1 MGGVFFARMYRMP
14 EQKKFAH
21 IAIEGPI
28 GVGKT
33 SLTMLL
39 SWELNMKPFFEPV
52 DRHPYLADFYL
63 DSERFAFPTQLFFL
77 VKRFQKQKRLQ
88 KLRQA
93 QMVVSDFYFQKDLIF
108 AALNLQGRDK
118 DLYDG
123 VIGEMLPFVEQP
135 DLILYLD
142 APLADLMERIRRRGR
157 QAESSISE
165 SYEDALR
172 VAYQQFFQDFQQA
185 PLLPIDT
192 TFLDFVNR
200 ETDKRAILQVVRSA
214 LR

>member
-1 MGGVFFARMYRMP
+1 MVRMP
-14 EQKKFAH
+14 DEKRTVH

-39 SWELNMKPFFEPV
+39 SWELNLKPFFEPV
-52 DRHPYLADFYL
+52 DRHPYLADFYS

-77 VKRFQKQKRLQ
+77 VKRFQKQLRLQ
-88 KLRQA
+88 KLKQA
-93 QMVVSDFYFQKDLIF
+93 QSVVSDFYFQKDLVF
-108 AALNLQGRDK
+108 AILNLKGRDK
-118 DLYDG
+118 EMYDRI
-123 VIGEMLPFVEQP
+123 VGEMLPFVEQP

-142 APLADLMERIRRRGR
+142 APLPSLMERIRRRGR
-157 QAESSISE
+157 QVESSISE
-165 SYEDALR
+165 AYEEALR
-172 VAYQQFFQDFQQA
+172 LAYRDFFLDFQQS

-214 LR
+214 FK